1 MSPVSEFRSS
11 APQTSTSGQGSPAP
25 AAPQSIQSAVVQLV
39 DPRETLT
46 PMLEGLSRA
55 LGYRRAVVALYDPSR
70 GVLRGTVGLNVP
82 DALVESIEIPLGEAE
97 SPMVIALREGVPV
110 RVDDIRTQSR
120 LGEDA
125 LGLLLEME
133 ISSFAVVP
141 LRSSSEQYGLA
152 TWQGRDVPSV
162 GVVILSKDGPITDAD
177 IERLMPF
184 ATQAGTALVRA
195 SDVER
200 LQDSSE
206 QHAVEKEWLFWMVNG
221 FADPVVLT
229 DADNDIILQN
239 VRAQTLF
246 KANPDASEGKRRAIW
261 MNNFLF
267 TATLST
273 SKLEQ
278 NAAGRSASDL
288 TLVDPIEGTELL
300 FEMRTLP
307 ATNYFNGARGTVAV
321 LTNITDLRHATDQ
334 VTQNVHRL
342 QTAEEEIRLE
352 RDRLNLIMRSV
363 PNPIILLDI
372 DNQPILMNHEALRL
386 FQASA
391 LDSHRSRRAQLCVS
405 NEAKFTSFVSQLRL
419 DPAPGLIAEI
429 VLTDPDTR
437 EPLTMSVTST
447 EVRDELGTVAA
458 TVSVMQDVSRLRE
471 LERRRIEQILFDSE
485 KLAATGRLAASI
497 AHEINNPLEAIKN
510 ALYLLTNKIAAD
522 DPNAKFLQIATKETD
537 RVSRI
542 LRQMLGFYRAP
553 KMEPTDI
560 NRLIEESEALIEKHL
575 KQNRVKIDNDLDAQL
590 PPVIASADQLKQVLL
605 NLMLNGQQA
614 MPEGGTIFVSTRVS
628 HGADPEFLMSDS
640 VHIQIRDTGKG
651 IAEENLPHIFEPF
664 FSTKDE
670 KGTGLGLWVSQ
681 GIVQAHG
688 GSIKLRSRE
697 GGGTVFSVALP
708 IGGPSEHGE
717 R

>member
-1 MSPVSEFRSS
+1 LAAVSEFRR
-11 APQTSTSGQGSPAP
+11 SGQQTAATGQPAP
-25 AAPQSIQSAVVQLV
+25 PVAPQSVQSAVVHLV

-55 LGYRRAVVALYDPSR
+55 LGYRRAVVALYDPAR

-82 DALVESIEIPLGEAE
+82 DALVESIEIPLKETD
-97 SPMVIALREGVPV
+97 SPLVLALREGVPL
-110 RVDDIRTQSR
+110 RVDDTRTQSR
-120 LGEDA
+120 LREDA
-125 LGLLLEME
+125 LNLLLEME
-133 ISSFAVVP
+133 ISSFVVIP
-141 LRSSSEQYGLA
+141 LRSTSEQFGLA
-152 TWQGRDVPSV
+152 TWQGRDVPAV
-162 GVVILSKDGPITDAD
+162 GVVILSKDETITDAD

-200 LQDSSE
+200 LKDSSD
-206 QHAVEKEWLFWMVNG
+206 QHAVQNEWLFWMING
-221 FADPVVLT
+221 FADPVILT
-229 DADNDIILQN
+229 DANNDIILQN
-239 VRAQTLF
+239 LRAETLF
-246 KANPDASEGKRRAIW
+246 KANPDESEGKQRAIW

-267 TATLST
+267 TAALSKA
-273 SKLEQ
+273 KLQ
-278 NAAGRSASDL
+278 PNAAGRSEDDL

-307 ATNYFNGARGTVAV
+307 ATNYFNGARGTVCV
-321 LTNITDLRHATDQ
+321 LTNITDLRHATEQ
-334 VTQNVHRL
+334 VTRNVHRL
-342 QTAEEEIRLE
+342 QSAEEEIRLE
-352 RDRLNLIMRSV
+352 RDRLNLVLRSV
-363 PNPIILLDI
+363 PNPIILLDV

-391 LDSHRSRRAQLCVS
+391 VDSRRGHRSQVCLT
-405 NEAKFTSFVSQLRL
+405 NEARFTSFVSQLRL
-419 DPAPGLIAEI
+419 DPAQGMSGEL

-437 EPLTMSVTST
+437 EPLTMQVTST
-447 EVRDELGTVAA
+447 EVRDDLGALAA

-510 ALYLLTNKIAAD
+510 ALYLLTNKMSPD

-553 KMEPTDI
+553 RMEATDI
-560 NRLIEESEALIEKHL
+560 NALIEESEGLIEKHL
-575 KQNRVKIDNDLDAQL
+575 RQNRVKIENDLDALL
-590 PPVIASADQLKQVLL
+590 PPVVASADQIKQVLL
-605 NLMLNGQQA
+605 NLMLNAQQA
-614 MPEGGTIFVSTRVS
+614 MPDGGTIYVSTRVS
-628 HGADPEFLMSDS
+628 RAADPEFLIADS
-640 VHIQIRDTGKG
+640 VHIQIRDTGRG
-651 IAEENLPHIFEPF
+651 IAEESLPHIFEPF

-688 GSIKLRSRE
+688 GSIKLRSRQ
-697 GGGTVFSVALP
+697 GRGTTFSVALP

>member
-1 MSPVSEFRSS
+1 MTSVTEFRSS
-11 APQTSTSGQGSPAP
+11 APQTSKSGQGGQVLP
-25 AAPQSIQSAVVQLV
+25 APQSIQSAVVQLV

-55 LGYRRAVVALYDPSR
+55 LGYRRAIVALYDPAR

-82 DALVESIEIPLGEAE
+82 DALVESIEIPLGEAA

-110 RVDDIRTQSR
+110 RVDDTRTQSR

-141 LRSSSEQYGLA
+141 LRSSSEQFGLA
-152 TWQGRDVPSV
+152 TWQGRDVPAV
-162 GVVILSKDGPITDAD
+162 GVVILSKDGTISDAD

-229 DADNDIILQN
+229 DAKNDIILQN

-246 KANPDASEGKRRAIW
+246 KANPDDSEGKRRAIW

-267 TATLST
+267 TAALST

-278 NAAGRSASDL
+278 NAAGRSANDL

-321 LTNITDLRHATDQ
+321 LTNITDLRQATEQ

-342 QTAEEEIRLE
+342 QSAEEEIRLE
-352 RDRLNLIMRSV
+352 RDRLNLVLRSV
-363 PNPIILLDI
+363 PNPITLLDI

-386 FQASA
+386 FQASP
-391 LDSHRSRRAQLCVS
+391 LGSHRSRRAQICMS

-419 DPAPGLIAEI
+419 DPAQGMSGE
-429 VLTDPDTR
+429 VVFTDPDTR
-437 EPLTMSVTST
+437 DPLTMQVTST
-447 EVRDELGTVAA
+447 EVRDDLGALAA

-471 LERRRIEQILFDSE
+471 LERRRMEQVLFDSE

-510 ALYLLTNKIAAD
+510 ALYLLTTKTPASDA
-522 DPNAKFLQIATKETD
+522 NAKFLQIATKETD

-560 NRLIEESEALIEKHL
+560 NRLIEDSEGLIEKHL
-575 KQNRVKIDNDLDAQL
+575 RQHRVKLENDLDSVL
-590 PPVIASADQLKQVLL
+590 PTVIASSDQIKQVLL
-605 NLMLNGQQA
+605 NLLLNGQQA
-614 MPEGGTIFVSTRVS
+614 MPSGGTIFVSTRVS

-640 VHIQIRDTGKG
+640 IHIQIRDNGKG
-651 IAEENLPHIFEPF
+651 IAEEQLPHIVEHF
-664 FSTKDE
+664 F
-670 KGTGLGLWVSQ
+670 
-681 GIVQAHG
+681 
-688 GSIKLRSRE
+688 
-697 GGGTVFSVALP
+697 
-708 IGGPSEHGE
+708 
-717 R
+717 

>member
-1 MSPVSEFRSS
+1 LAAGTDLRSW
-11 APQTSTSGQGSPAP
+11 ALQTTTGQAGQLPP
-25 AAPQSIQSAVVQLV
+25 APQSIQSAVVQLV
-39 DPRETLT
+39 DPREALV

-55 LGYRRAVVALYDPSR
+55 LGYRRAAVALYDPAR
-70 GVLRGTVGLNVP
+70 GALRGTIGLNVP
-82 DALVESIEIPLGEAE
+82 DALVQSIEIPLGEVE
-97 SPMVIALREGVPV
+97 NPMVMALREGVPV
-110 RVDDIRTQSR
+110 RVDDTRQAR
-120 LGEDA
+120 LRDDA
-125 LGLLLEME
+125 MSLLLEME
-133 ISSFAVVP
+133 FTSFAVVP
-141 LRSSSEQYGLA
+141 LPSESPQSGLA
-152 TWQGRDVPSV
+152 SFQGRDVPSV
-162 GVVILSKDGPITDAD
+162 GVIILSKNETVTDAD

-200 LQDSSE
+200 LRDSSE
-206 QHAVEKEWLFWMVNG
+206 QHAIQKEWLFWMINS
-221 FADPVVLT
+221 FADPVILT
-229 DADNDIILQN
+229 DANNDIILQN
-239 VRAQTLF
+239 TRAQSLF
-246 KANPDASEGKRRAIW
+246 KSNPDDSPGKSRAIW

-267 TATLST
+267 TAALST
-273 SKLEQ
+273 SVLEQ
-278 NAAGRSASDL
+278 NTAGRATTDL

-300 FEMRTLP
+300 FEMRILP
-307 ATNYFNGARGTVAV
+307 ATNYFSGSRGTVAV
-321 LTNITDLRHATDQ
+321 LTNITDLRHATEQ
-334 VTQNVHRL
+334 VTQNVHL
-342 QTAEEEIRLE
+342 LHSAEEEIRQE
-352 RDRLNLIMRSV
+352 RDRLNLVLRSV
-363 PNPIILLDI
+363 PNPIILLDMS
-372 DNQPILMNHEALRL
+372 NEPILMNHEALRL
-386 FQASA
+386 FQASPI
-391 LDSHRSRRAQLCVS
+391 DTTRSRRSQICIT

-419 DPAPGLIAEI
+419 DPAQGMSGEL
-429 VLTDPDTR
+429 VLTDPDSR
-437 EPLTMSVTST
+437 EQLTMSVTST
-447 EVRDELGTVAA
+447 EVRDDVGAVVA

-510 ALYLLTNKIAAD
+510 ALYLLTNKTSSD

-542 LRQMLGFYRAP
+542 LRQMLGFYRPP

-560 NRLIEESEALIEKHL
+560 NRLIEESEGLIEKHL
-575 KQNRVKIDNDLDAQL
+575 RQNRIKLENDLDPRL
-590 PPVIASADQLKQVLL
+590 PPVIASADQMKQVLL
-605 NLMLNGQQA
+605 NLMMNAQQA
-614 MPEGGTIFVSTRVS
+614 MPDGGTISVSTRVS

-651 IAEENLPHIFEPF
+651 IAEEHLPHIFEPF

-697 GGGTVFSVALP
+697 GRGTTFSVALP
-708 IGGPSEHGE
+708 IGGPAEHGE

>member
-1 MSPVSEFRSS
+1 LAAATEFRSS
-11 APQTSTSGQGSPAP
+11 APQTTASGQAVQL
-25 AAPQSIQSAVVQLV
+25 APQSVQSAVVQLV
-39 DPRETLT
+39 DPRGTLT

-55 LGYRRAVVALYDPSR
+55 LGYRRAIVALYDPAR
-70 GVLRGTVGLNVP
+70 GALRGTVGLNVP
-82 DALVESIEIPLGEAE
+82 DALVESLEILLDEAE
-97 SPMVIALREGVPV
+97 NPMVIALREGITL
-110 RVDDIRTQSR
+110 RVEDTRTQPYLR
-120 LGEDA
+120 EEA
-125 LGLLLEME
+125 LRLLLEME
-133 ISSFAVVP
+133 FSSFAVVP
-141 LRSSSEQYGLA
+141 LRSSSEQFELA
-152 TWQGRDVPSV
+152 TWQGRDVPAV
-162 GVVILSKDGPITDAD
+162 GVVILSKDEPIGETDV
-177 IERLMPF
+177 ERLMPF
-184 ATQAGTALVRA
+184 AMQAGEALVRA

-200 LQDSSE
+200 LRDSSE
-206 QHAVEKEWLFWMVNG
+206 QHATQKEWLFWMING

-229 DADNDIILQN
+229 DARNDIILQN
-239 VRAQTLF
+239 VRAETLF
-246 KANPDASEGKRRAIW
+246 KASPDDSPGKGRAIW

-267 TATLST
+267 TANLST
-273 SKLEQ
+273 SMLEQ
-278 NAAGRSASDL
+278 NAAGRSTRDL

-307 ATNYFNGARGTVAV
+307 ATNYFNGARGTVSV
-321 LTNITDLRHATDQ
+321 LTNITDLRQATEQ
-334 VTQNVHRL
+334 VTQNVQLL
-342 QTAEEEIRLE
+342 QSAEEEIRQE
-352 RDRLNLIMRSV
+352 RDRLNLVLRSV

-386 FQASA
+386 FQAAPSE
-391 LDSHRSRRAQLCVS
+391 SQRSRQAQICMS

-419 DPAPGLIAEI
+419 DPAQGMSGEI
-429 VLTDPDTR
+429 GLTDPDSR
-437 EPLTMSVTST
+437 DPLTMAVTST
-447 EVRDELGTVAA
+447 EVRDELGAVVA

-510 ALYLLTNKIAAD
+510 ALYLLTNKMDPD

-542 LRQMLGFYRAP
+542 LRQMLGFYRPP

-560 NRLIEESEALIEKHL
+560 NRLIEDSESLIEKHL
-575 KQNRVKIDNDLDAQL
+575 RQHRVKIENDLDQRL
-590 PPVIASADQLKQVLL
+590 PHVIASSDQIKQVLL
-605 NLMLNGQQA
+605 NLMLNAQQA
-614 MPEGGTIFVSTRVS
+614 MPQGGTLFVSTRVS

-640 VHIQIRDTGKG
+640 IHIQIRDTGNG
-651 IAEENLPHIFEPF
+651 IAEEHLPHIFEPF

-697 GGGTVFSVALP
+697 GRGTTFSVALP
-708 IGGPSEHGE
+708 IGGPTEHGDG
-717 R
+717 

>member
-1 MSPVSEFRSS
+1 LPAATEFRNS
-11 APQTSTSGQGSPAP
+11 APQTGTSGQAAPP
-25 AAPQSIQSAVVQLV
+25 AAPQSVQSAVVQLLN
-39 DPRETLT
+39 PREMLT
-46 PMLEGLSRA
+46 PMLEGMSRA
-55 LGYRRAVVALYDPSR
+55 LGYRRAVVALYDPAR
-70 GVLRGTVGLNVP
+70 GALHGAAGLNVP
-82 DALVESIEIPLGEAE
+82 DALVESIEIPLDEAE
-97 SPMVIALREGVPV
+97 NPIVVALREGTPL
-110 RVDDIRTQSR
+110 RVEDARKQPH

-125 LGLLLEME
+125 LRLLLEME
-133 ISSFAVVP
+133 FSSFAVVP
-141 LRSSSEQYGLA
+141 LRSSSEQFGLA
-152 TWQGRDVPSV
+152 TWEGRDVPAV
-162 GVVILSKDGPITDAD
+162 GVIILSKGETITDTD

-200 LQDSSE
+200 LRDSSE
-206 QHAVEKEWLFWMVNG
+206 QHAIEKEWLFWMING

-239 VRAQTLF
+239 IRAETLF
-246 KANPDASEGKRRAIW
+246 KSHADDSEGKHNAIR

-267 TATLST
+267 TAYLSA
-273 SKLEQ
+273 SMLEQ
-278 NAAGRSASDL
+278 NTAGRATRDL
-288 TLVDPIEGTELL
+288 TLVDPIEGAELL

-307 ATNYFNGARGTVAV
+307 ATNYFNGARGSVSV
-321 LTNITDLRHATDQ
+321 LTNITDLRQANEQ
-334 VTQNVHRL
+334 VNQNVQLR
-342 QTAEEEIRLE
+342 QTAEEEIRQE
-352 RDRLNLIMRSV
+352 RDRLNLVLRSV

-372 DNQPILMNHEALRL
+372 ENQPILMNHEALRL
-386 FQASA
+386 FQASP
-391 LDSHRSRRAQLCVS
+391 LDSHRSRRQLCIT

-419 DPAPGLIAEI
+419 DPAQGMTGEI

-437 EPLTMSVTST
+437 EPLAMAVTST
-447 EVRDELGTVAA
+447 EVRDEFGAVVA

-510 ALYLLTNKIAAD
+510 ALYLLTNKISPD

-542 LRQMLGFYRAP
+542 LRQMLGFYRPP

-575 KQNRVKIDNDLDAQL
+575 RQHRVKIENDLDAQL
-590 PPVIASADQLKQVLL
+590 PLVIASPDQIKQVLL

-614 MPEGGTIFVSTRVS
+614 MSGGGTLNVSTRVS
-628 HGADPEFLMSDS
+628 QGANPEFMMSDS
-640 VHIQIRDTGKG
+640 IHIQIRDTGKG
-651 IAEENLPHIFEPF
+651 IAEEHLPHIFEPF

-697 GGGTVFSVALP
+697 GRGTTFNVALP
-708 IGGPSEHGE
+708 IGGPTEHGE